1 MHVCP
6 QGLLQDVLSPW
17 WGLWRARPACLPGC
31 LSREA
36 HRALSRLGVCVA
48 QTYLKIEAL
57 GRGGTFGGARP
68 SEPQCAALYS
78 GYNSSCWRSWVG
90 STSGLLACILSAACQ
105 ADCPG
110 CRDSQPAP
118 QEAGAQALS
127 PWATQGVCGEGGTG
141 SGARDPSDI
150 LVVWLPPPSGE
161 PWSREASNE
170 DRSRCHVKNRYFPKQ

>member
-17 WGLWRARPACLPGC
+17 RGLWRARPACLPGC

-90 STSGLLACILSAACQ
+90 SASGLLACILSAACQ

-110 CRDSQPAP
+110 RRDSQPAP
-118 QEAGAQALS
+118 QEAEAQALS
-127 PWATQGVCGEGGTG
+127 PWATQGMCVGREGPDLGHVTLQISSWYGCHLPVGSPGPVKPAMRTG
-141 SGARDPSDI
+141 A
-150 LVVWLPPPSGE
+150 V
-161 PWSREASNE
+161 AM
-170 DRSRCHVKNRYFPKQ
+170 